1 MKTFNIV
8 IVGVGGQGVILA
20 SKVISNAALEAGLD
34 VKQSEVHG
42 MSQRGGSVISHV
54 RVGKKVYSPLVT
66 EGEADVVLA
75 FEKLEALR
83 YSHWA
88 KKDGKII
95 YADTKIN
102 PSTVVAGLA
111 QYPED
116 VDERLSNLECE
127 VIKIDAAKIAKEAG
141 NVKAVNTVL
150 VGALSNLLSE
160 INDNVWKE
168 VLKKSVPAK
177 VLDVNLKAFEMGK
190 ESLS

>member
-1 MKTFNIV
+1 METFNII

-20 SKVISNAALEAGLD
+20 SKVISEAAMEAGLD

-54 RVGKKVYSPLVT
+54 RIGDKVYSPLVT
-66 EGEADVVLA
+66 EGEADVILA

-88 KKDGKII
+88 KPSGKII
-95 YADTKIN
+95 YADIKIN

-116 VDERLSNLECE
+116 VDEKLSNLPCE
-127 VIKIDAAKIAKEAG
+127 VIKIPALDLAKEAG

-150 VGALSNLLSE
+150 VGALSNLLPQIKNEVWEKVIKENVPSKAID
-160 INDNVWKE
+160 INI
-168 VLKKSVPAK
+168 
-177 VLDVNLKAFEMGK
+177 KAFGLGK
-190 ESLS
+190 EKLA

>member
-20 SKVISNAALEAGLD
+20 SKIISNAAMVAGLD

-54 RVGKKVYSPLVT
+54 RIGKKVFSPLVT

-83 YSHWA
+83 YSHWV
-88 KKDGKII
+88 KPDGKII
-95 YADTKIN
+95 YADTRIN

-111 QYPED
+111 EYPED
-116 VDERLSNLECE
+116 VDKQLENLECN
-127 VIKIDAAKIAKEAG
+127 VIKIDAANLAKEAG

-150 VGALSNLLSE
+150 VGALSKMLPE
-160 INDNVWKE
+160 IKEEVWKE
-168 VLKKSVPAK
+168 VLRKSLPAK
-177 VLDVNLKAFEMGK
+177 VIEVNLKAFELGYDAMQ
-190 ESLS
+190 

>member
-20 SKVISNAALEAGLD
+20 SKIISNAAMDAGLD

-54 RVGKKVYSPLVT
+54 RIGKKVYSPLVT
-66 EGEADVVLA
+66 EGEADVILA

-83 YSHWA
+83 YSHWV
-88 KKDGKII
+88 KEDGKII

-111 QYPED
+111 QYPDD
-116 VDERLSNLECE
+116 VDEQLSNLKCQ
-127 VIKIDAAKIAKEAG
+127 VIKIDAAKLAQEAG

-150 VGALSNLLSE
+150 VGALSKMLPE
-160 INDNVWKE
+160 IKEETWKE
-168 VLKKSVPAK
+168 VLKKSVPSK
-177 VLDVNLKAFEMGK
+177 VLEVNLKAFDLGCGAI
-190 ESLS
+190 